1 MMPTG
6 TPVTDYL
13 TSRSFDAVIP
23 EGVSIPEDMGVP
35 GDAGVGTTMASLAM
49 VIVACV
55 LAVFL

>member
-23 EGVSIPEDMGVP
+23 EGVSIPEDMGDTSP
-35 GDAGVGTTMASLAM
+35 DGVGTTMASLAM

-55 LAVFL
+55 FAMFL